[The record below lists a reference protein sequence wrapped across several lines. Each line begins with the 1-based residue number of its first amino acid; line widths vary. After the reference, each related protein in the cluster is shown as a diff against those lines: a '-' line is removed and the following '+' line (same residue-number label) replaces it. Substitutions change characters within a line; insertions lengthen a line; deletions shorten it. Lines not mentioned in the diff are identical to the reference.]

1 MDNNSYV
8 GFFGVLWAKK
18 AKRGREERILQQ
30 GRSPV
35 TRVILL
41 LLSCSS
47 IVLRY
52 MADGSAP
59 PVENMDSPSADKYS
73 LAVERFGPIVER
85 FGPLIC
91 SAVDRHLQR
100 TGGHTLPPEEK
111 QVAEPP
117 SAASLATPLRF
128 NIDDVTPERREKLRA
143 RMDDSGKQGACFSV
157 SGQMEAITSRCGGRL
172 QLDEAIFDLI
182 EHVHSTVEG
191 GLASNWFQIGFG
203 SDGVLGIQCVTCNNG
218 RTLAFANSGQRTT
231 GPFNNFK
238 GIHLKGKVHE
248 GARARAA
255 AEIEQH
261 LVSRVTNAAARGE
274 LLPAASVPRLAM
286 QLACDLFATRAA
298 GQSGFAAPPAA
309 PADLTPIGSEP
320 CGPMTRSTWE
330 ALQPKLPETAQNQLD
345 ARIERGAYTVQLD
358 ETLGEVAACQRALP
372 APLPAAHPLVES

>member
-100 TGGHTLPPEEK
+100 TGVHTLPPEE
-111 QVAEPP
+111 
-117 SAASLATPLRF
+117 
-128 NIDDVTPERREKLRA
+128 
-143 RMDDSGKQGACFSV
+143 
-157 SGQMEAITSRCGGRL
+157 
-172 QLDEAIFDLI
+172 
-182 EHVHSTVEG
+182 
-191 GLASNWFQIGFG
+191 
-203 SDGVLGIQCVTCNNG
+203 
-218 RTLAFANSGQRTT
+218 
-231 GPFNNFK
+231 
-238 GIHLKGKVHE
+238 
-248 GARARAA
+248 
-255 AEIEQH
+255 
-261 LVSRVTNAAARGE
+261 
-274 LLPAASVPRLAM
+274 
-286 QLACDLFATRAA
+286 
-298 GQSGFAAPPAA
+298 
-309 PADLTPIGSEP
+309 
-320 CGPMTRSTWE
+320 
-330 ALQPKLPETAQNQLD
+330 
-345 ARIERGAYTVQLD
+345 
-358 ETLGEVAACQRALP
+358 
-372 APLPAAHPLVES
+372 